1 MFDHRR
7 ERPFYGI
14 CRRTG
19 RELDHTVAK
28 RFRDVR
34 RCRLL
39 THTGVG
45 LWAML
50 HLVVSNSGP
59 PPLPD
64 TERSFGRSDAS
75 RIDTSVR
82 GDVIDLAARST
93 DIH

>member
-7 ERPFYGI
+7 EHPFYGI
-14 CRRTG
+14 FRRTG
-19 RELDHTVAK
+19 GELDHTVAK
-28 RFRDVR
+28 RFSDGR

-45 LWAML
+45 IWAMID
-50 HLVVSNSGP
+50 LVVANSGP

-64 TERSFGRSDAS
+64 IERSFGKSYAS